1 MTTYDDADLFSDAFT
16 GFRGVS
22 ESRHRSRTV
31 GVLALAV
38 AAALVAAALVWLRLS
53 QEAPV
58 AVAAD
63 PSLLVPVL
71 AQPQRAADVIAVSD
85 RTDLLISP
93 ETTRLLLREDG
104 AAYYAAQAPGDR
116 LCLVAI
122 PSGDLARATCRST
135 VGTPDALRLDD
146 VLLVP
151 VGATAPADW
160 HQTAANV
167 FVQD

>member
-38 AAALVAAALVWLRLS
+38 AAALVAAALVWVRLS
-53 QEAPV
+53 QEVPA
-58 AVAAD
+58 AAAD

-71 AQPQRAADVIAVSD
+71 AQPQHTADVIAVAD

-93 ETTRLLLREDG
+93 ESTRLLLRDDA
-104 AAYYAAQAPGDR
+104 AAYYAAQAPGDQ
-116 LCLVAI
+116 LCLVVV
-122 PSGDLARATCRST
+122 PSGDLARTACEST
-135 VGTPDALRLDD
+135 AGSPDALRLDD

-151 VGATAPADW
+151 AGATVPDAW
-160 HQTAANV
+160 RQVAANV

>member
-31 GVLALAV
+31 GVLALAI
-38 AAALVAAALVWLRLS
+38 AAALVAAALVWVRLS
-53 QEAPV
+53 QEVPA

-71 AQPQRAADVIAVSD
+71 AQPQHTADVIAVSD

-93 ETTRLLLREDG
+93 ESTRLLLRDDA
-104 AAYYAAQAPGDR
+104 AAYYAAQAPGDQ
-116 LCLVAI
+116 LCLVVV
-122 PSGDLARATCRST
+122 PSGDLARTSCEST
-135 VGTPDALRLDD
+135 AGSPDALRLDD
-146 VLLVP
+146 VMLVP
-151 VGATAPADW
+151 AGATAPDAW
-160 HQTAANV
+160 HQVAANV